1 MEGENKHGN
10 RELLATLPAGGHY
23 VPSSLSSFSHL
34 ILTLDSPF
42 GRYQSCRVPLQR
54 TADAHAPGIVNYVVE
69 AGEELEERLEGL
81 IKEVEWNGP
90 RHRLASILLSQSV
103 DVKREYHN
111 SSSLCACVAD

>member
-69 AGEELEERLEGL
+69 AGEELE
-81 IKEVEWNGP
+81 VFT
-90 RHRLASILLSQSV
+90 
-103 DVKREYHN
+103 
-111 SSSLCACVAD
+111 SSSMSTREIISRGSREVTS